1 MNELKLAKL
10 QILEDIKLWQESPVQ
25 TEVEHYYEKRLRDS
39 VKRLLTLDPDY
50 TKDLKTTMI
59 SELEYKIRKELKKIK

>member
-10 QILEDIKLWQESPVQ
+10 QILEDIKLWQETPVQ
-25 TEVEHYYEKRLRDS
+25 TEVEHYYEKRLLES
-39 VKRLLTLDPDY
+39 VKRLLNLDPDY
-50 TKDLKTTMI
+50 IKDLKTTMI